1 MKFTSEKPT
10 VPGAY
15 WWNDESGLHLVNVK
29 PSPTGELWAH
39 GTDCMEGRVEY
50 MRGEWS
56 ERLVPVGEVL
66 NAYNEGLIETDW
78 EDSRA
83 RRVIEGKEEV

>member
-1 MKFTSEKPT
+1 
-10 VPGAY
+10 
-15 WWNDESGLHLVNVK
+15 
-29 PSPTGELWAH
+29 
-39 GTDCMEGRVEY
+39 MEGRVEY